1 MSTWTSR
8 KRLSGV
14 IAGVILAFA
23 AGLWT
28 VPPVE
33 AEQAAP
39 RKATVSEG
47 QITISGPSGYCVD
60 LRSSR
65 DGQDGAFV
73 LLGNCAALN
82 GSGRVPRARA
92 LLTATVLLGAPPGES
107 LRTEF
112 QRMADFFVTAE
123 GRKALSRDGVAESVR
138 IARIVTS
145 GDVLYILAEDRAPL
159 AGYPVVPEYWRAILA
174 LRGRLISLSVLGL
187 PDAPMDSDQLRR
199 LLDRFVSRVL
209 AENS

>member
-1 MSTWTSR
+1 M
-8 KRLSGV
+8 
-14 IAGVILAFA
+14 ILAVA
-23 AGLWT
+23 AGLWA
-28 VPPVE
+28 VPPAF
-33 AEQAAP
+33 AEEAAP
-39 RKATVSEG
+39 RRVTVSEG

-60 LRSSR
+60 PRSSR

-73 LLGNCAALN
+73 LLGNCAALS

-107 LRTEF
+107 LKTEF

-123 GRKALSRDGVAESVR
+123 GRKALSRDGASESVR

-145 GDVLYILAEDRAPL
+145 GEVLYILAEDRAPL
-159 AGYPVVPEYWRAILA
+159 AGYPVVPEYWRAIFA

-187 PDAPMDSDQLRR
+187 PEAPMDTDQLRR
-199 LLDRFVSRVL
+199 LLDKFVSRVHS
-209 AENS
+209 ENP